1 MDSKTVQRSALCRSR
16 RELSNEY
23 LLAKFGFDTAGT
35 SFLKFA
41 RSPRTDY
48 YYYYYRSPRYD
59 ECFPGA
65 FSTAPSRKEIK
76 LAIAASADDD
86 EKAGGKKKRKGKDKA
101 DKDLTGALGER
112 DRKAMKGEGGK
123 MGEEAQLRAIERK
136 MNEMKDG
143 GSFADMERRA
153 GGGNKASAPRF
164 M

>member
-1 MDSKTVQRSALCRSR
+1 MNSRTVQRSAFCRSR
-16 RELSNEY
+16 RELSHES
-23 LLAKFGFDTAGT
+23 LVTVGKFGFDTAEDE
-35 SFLKFA
+35 SDKVCRL
-41 RSPRTDY
+41 SV
-48 YYYYYRSPRYD
+48 YRSPRYD

>member
-1 MDSKTVQRSALCRSR
+1 MLKNAYLGATIGFDKAAN
-16 RELSNEY
+16 ELSKICP
-23 LLAKFGFDTAGT
+23 L
-35 SFLKFA
+35 SV
-41 RSPRTDY
+41 
-48 YYYYYRSPRYD
+48 YRSPRYD

-164 M
+164 MLS